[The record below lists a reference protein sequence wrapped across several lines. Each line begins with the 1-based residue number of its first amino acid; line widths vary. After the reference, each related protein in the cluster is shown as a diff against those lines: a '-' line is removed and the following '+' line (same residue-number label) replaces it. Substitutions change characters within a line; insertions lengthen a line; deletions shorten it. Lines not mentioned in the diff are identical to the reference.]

1 MGYRDGLNKTE
12 ILHTLLHETT
22 HAFIIK
28 RKSRKTTELKEFEA
42 EMTAY
47 IVAKR
52 FGVDTSEHTIK
63 YVSDWTESMSK
74 LKILNNL
81 LKQYQCILL
90 ELLMILKSK

>member
-1 MGYRDGLNKTE
+1 
-12 ILHTLLHETT
+12 
-22 HAFIIK
+22 
-28 RKSRKTTELKEFEA
+28 
-42 EMTAY
+42 MTAY

>member
-1 MGYRDGLNKTE
+1 MKQHML
-12 ILHTLLHETT
+12 
-22 HAFIIK
+22 FIIK
-28 RKSRKTTELKEFEA
+28 KKIQKTTELKEFEA